1 MKPKIAVL
9 GSINMDLVVTA
20 PRHPSIGETIK
31 GRDFRMIPGGK
42 GANQAVAIARQNIL
56 SVFIGCV
63 GEDAFGEQLLN
74 LMNDEGINTAHVR
87 CLDSIPT
94 GIASIV
100 VDDQSQN
107 TIVIAS
113 GANDNISQTQLDQAS
128 TDIAE
133 AELLICQLETNFDAV
148 EKAIDIAFANK
159 TGIILNPAPVR
170 DLPDDLFPKI
180 DYLIPNE
187 TEAGLLT
194 GHAISD
200 QDSAMKAAGKLITKG
215 AKNVLLTMGSQ
226 GVYWADSQAV
236 KHFPAFKVKPV
247 DTTAAGDTFVGSFAA
262 GLINNLPTEI
272 NIRRAQAAAA
282 ISVTKMGAQP
292 SIPTEDEIDLFL
304 KEDS

>member
-107 TIVIAS
+107 AIVITS
-113 GANDNISQTQLDQAS
+113 GANDNISQTQLAQAS

-170 DLPDDLFPKI
+170 ELPDDLFPKI

-200 QDSAMKAAGKLITKG
+200 RDSAMKAAGKLISKG
-215 AKNVLLTMGSQ
+215 AKNVLLTIGSQ
-226 GVYWADSQAV
+226 GVYWVDSQAV

-262 GLINNLPTEI
+262 GLINNLPTEV

-292 SIPTEDEIDLFL
+292 SIPTQDEIDLFL
-304 KEDS
+304 KKDS

>member
-128 TDIAE
+128 ADIAE

-148 EKAIDIAFANK
+148 EKAIDVAFANK

-170 DLPDDLFPKI
+170 ELPDDLFPKI

-200 QDSAMKAAGKLITKG
+200 QDSAMKAAGKLISKG

>member
-128 TDIAE
+128 ADIAE

-148 EKAIDIAFANK
+148 EKAIDVAFANK

-170 DLPDDLFPKI
+170 ELPDDLFPKI

-200 QDSAMKAAGKLITKG
+200 QDSAMKAAGQLITKG
-215 AKNVLLTMGSQ
+215 AKNVLLTMGLQ